1 MSRSK
6 TTPVSIVRFL
16 TLSMLAVLLAAAAL
30 PASMA
35 QARDGDRDLVLEDF
49 FRGKTYAFGRFGA
62 INGTTREFRGDRT
75 GIVRGNVLRL
85 REDFVY
91 DDGERDTKT
100 WIFTRTGP
108 NTYSGT
114 REDVIGETTVR
125 VSGNVARFTY
135 RVDLN
140 PGGKPNIVRFH
151 DKLALQSDGTLLN
164 TALVTKFL
172 LPVARVK
179 VNFAKSLRA
188 AKAIRP

>member
-1 MSRSK
+1 MILSL
-6 TTPVSIVRFL
+6 TTPLRMARFL
-16 TLSMLAVLLAAAAL
+16 TLSILAFLLAAAAV
-30 PASMA
+30 PGSTAKA
-35 QARDGDRDLVLEDF
+35 EDGEGDLALEDF
-49 FRGKTYAFGRFGA
+49 FRGKTYAYGRFAA
-62 INGTTREFRGDRT
+62 INGTTREFRVDLT
-75 GIVRGNVLRL
+75 GAVRGNVLRL
-85 REDFVY
+85 REDFIY

-100 WIFTRTGP
+100 WVFTRTGP

-151 DKLALQSDGTLLN
+151 DKLALQSDGTLRN

-179 VNFAKSLRA
+179 VNFATDLKA
-188 AKAIRP
+188 AEAIRP